1 MVQVHRNLAVPSSRG
16 LAKSLVLTKFALVG
30 MSVASILTY
39 FVVNKLSYFV
49 GSKLVRAELTTG
61 LYHKVA

>member
-1 MVQVHRNLAVPSSRG
+1 MVQVHRNLAGPSSRG

-49 GSKLVRAELTTG
+49 GSKLVRAELTIG